1 MEIQDEER
9 ELIEQLDYWM
19 SQYEV
24 ERAAFKGTVEQFFY
38 VWWERLPDHEP
49 DFFPRPLSDYQESI
63 AWEVE
68 VESDGD

>member
-1 MEIQDEER
+1 
-9 ELIEQLDYWM
+9 M

-24 ERAAFKGTVEQFFY
+24 ERATFKGTVEQFFD

-49 DFFPRPLSDYQESI
+49 DFFPLSHPCPLPDYQGGI

-68 VESDGD
+68 VESDSN